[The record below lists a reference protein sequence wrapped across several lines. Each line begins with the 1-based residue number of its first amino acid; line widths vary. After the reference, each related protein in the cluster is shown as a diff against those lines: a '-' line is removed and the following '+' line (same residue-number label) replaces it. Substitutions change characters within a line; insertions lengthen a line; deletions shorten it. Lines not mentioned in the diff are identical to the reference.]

1 MRTREIALTVLF
13 PIFIAVGFTLGMDA
27 VSSTEFGY
35 AQYAFQL
42 AAALTFALSLLWFYE
57 TDFSWSVASVFV
69 LTTSVT
75 LAAVIG
81 ALEWVYLKENTHCL
95 ITADLTN
102 APTVGPGIY
111 EFRIF
116 GRTGSFR
123 EILTVTWDGQKPLQE
138 WKTERVTIEEGRL
151 VFTPMRWP

>member
-13 PIFIAVGFTLGMDA
+13 PIFIAIGFTLGMDA

-35 AQYAFQL
+35 ARYAFQL
-42 AAALTFALSLLWFYE
+42 AAALGFALSLLWFYE

-75 LAAVIG
+75 LAALIG
-81 ALEWVYLKENTHCL
+81 ALEWVYLKENTYCL

-102 APTVGPGIY
+102 APTPQGPYLLQATSVGPY
-111 EFRIF
+111 PR
-116 GRTGSFR
+116 
-123 EILTVTWDGQKPLQE
+123 LNV
-138 WKTERVTIEEGRL
+138 RVTINGKPYELGDVGSLPGSASGKYDDR
-151 VFTPMRWP
+151 PWNI